1 MQDYGDPR
9 GFPPVGEGAW
19 PDSVIKTICFLLLIL
34 AVLICYAAYRA
45 GRRYERQRLE
55 FVASKAPEIIFFAV
69 RRQID
74 IALMATGERAFGP
87 VRSLIET
94 IDAYLGPVLRL
105 TEGHN
110 ALANTINKLKKA
122 LATDKKKIPV
132 EPDHHGHGGGHG
144 GSTVIIT
151 SGPAVGSAGQ
161 GASASASAGV
171 AAAAAV
177 GPGGGVQVVEPARI
191 FEIPAHDPHHPPHKP
206 AEKEVELTARERA
219 QVLRE
224 ALEQLSDYWQKE
236 RVEGELHAAQKA
248 LTITRPIGDKPLLQP
263 ARSRQ
268 PGPPPA
274 ANPVAKAARDAN
286 RGGFPLFKL

>member
-19 PDSVIKTICFLLLIL
+19 PDSVIKTFCFLLLIL

-87 VRSLIET
+87 VRILIET

-110 ALANTINKLKKA
+110 ALASTINKLKKA
-122 LATDKKKIPV
+122 LATDKKKV
-132 EPDHHGHGGGHG
+132 LGRRRRGRGG
-144 GSTVIIT
+144 
-151 SGPAVGSAGQ
+151 
-161 GASASASAGV
+161 
-171 AAAAAV
+171 
-177 GPGGGVQVVEPARI
+177 
-191 FEIPAHDPHHPPHKP
+191 
-206 AEKEVELTARERA
+206 
-219 QVLRE
+219 
-224 ALEQLSDYWQKE
+224 
-236 RVEGELHAAQKA
+236 
-248 LTITRPIGDKPLLQP
+248 
-263 ARSRQ
+263 RSRWRGAGGRAGADLRD
-268 PGPPPA
+268 PGS
-274 ANPVAKAARDAN
+274 
-286 RGGFPLFKL
+286 